1 MTKVTEKMVEVWAKM
16 ILEEGYSYKEIEVKT
31 GGEFYT
37 SLIHYH
43 VTKYKKENIDESQTE

>member
-1 MTKVTEKMVEVWAKM
+1 MLTKVTEKMVEVWAKM
-16 ILEEGYSYKEIEVKT
+16 ILEEGYSYKEVEVKT

-43 VTKYKKENIDESQTE
+43 VTKYKKENID